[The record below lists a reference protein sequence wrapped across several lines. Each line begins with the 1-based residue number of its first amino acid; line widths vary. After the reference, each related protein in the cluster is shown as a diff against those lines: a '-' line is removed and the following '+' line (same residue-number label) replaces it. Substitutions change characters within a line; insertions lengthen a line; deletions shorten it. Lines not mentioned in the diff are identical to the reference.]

1 MGTFRSIDE
10 LIRTLE
16 REKILLKEMFAKR
29 HSLQFRYDYALE
41 MTEYKEE
48 RIRFLIENGVIRDT
62 GDCLEM
68 EDVYQKFFEVCGR
81 EYNIT
86 AKAGPLGITGN
97 VAQYGDYKVYVQI
110 ANKEYLCTSTKI
122 HSSIE
127 DYGPYNWDSSEQYEP
142 TGYDFCCSYLS
153 QKIGTKIKVIVR
165 DTDGYEYSKKFK
177 IKNRAPKIQID
188 TVDTSVSEGSGTT
201 SEDSNIVV
209 TVGKKKY
216 KCK

>member
-68 EDVYQKFFEVCGR
+68 EDVYQKFFEDVL
-81 EYNIT
+81 EVNEEI
-86 AKAGPLGITGN
+86 N
-97 VAQYGDYKVYVQI
+97 V
-110 ANKEYLCTSTKI
+110 
-122 HSSIE
+122 SS
-127 DYGPYNWDSSEQYEP
+127 
-142 TGYDFCCSYLS
+142 
-153 QKIGTKIKVIVR
+153 VR
-165 DTDGYEYSKKFK
+165 DYISVLKENIDYYLKE
-177 IKNRAPKIQID
+177 KNSQI
-188 TVDTSVSEGSGTT
+188 
-201 SEDSNIVV
+201 
-209 TVGKKKY
+209 
-216 KCK
+216 